1 MLQLQFQLLPETLFI
16 SINLIDRYLSEQQV
30 PIDKLQLLGV
40 TSMFIAAKFQEIYPP
55 VLSDFVT
62 CANGIY
68 KDKELLA
75 MEFKVLTVVKFD
87 VNCTPSQTFLENYC
101 RAIRVNIPR
110 VLIYASYLLDLS
122 LLKAEFL
129 SIETSHLTLV
139 ALSIAIRRE

>member
-1 MLQLQFQLLPETLFI
+1 M
-16 SINLIDRYLSEQQV
+16 
-30 PIDKLQLLGV
+30 
-40 TSMFIAAKFQEIYPP
+40 
-55 VLSDFVT
+55 LSDFVT

>member
-1 MLQLQFQLLPETLFI
+1 
-16 SINLIDRYLSEQQV
+16 
-30 PIDKLQLLGV
+30 
-40 TSMFIAAKFQEIYPP
+40 
-55 VLSDFVT
+55 
-62 CANGIY
+62 
-68 KDKELLA
+68 

-101 RAIRVNIPR
+101 RAIRINIPR

-139 ALSIAIRRE
+139 ALSIAIRREQSLSGVDFDEQYKHIDLIMDLERCSEKKLLETIKLFEKYLSPANQLAQSKAIM